1 MTNKE
6 KKEFLAAML
15 HGHAKSGITP
25 QRDLMQVCMRM
36 KPNFAGTSPQSVID
50 NCNIKV
56 IIFPE
61 YDIY

>member
-36 KPNFAGTSPQSVID
+36 KPKLGSVLINAIND
-50 NCNIKV
+50 KTNDRVEK
-56 IIFPE
+56 
-61 YDIY
+61 